1 MVKIRNKHLKRLEEV
16 LELAV
21 SSSLRV
27 RGGMHDA
34 DEMLRDV
41 ADELEGKRAKSSQ
54 DLTGSEERGRGKER
68 TGNGDDEELV
78 RVERMLG
85 LALTEVLR
93 EDLEDACAALAQH
106 IRRLLECEEKQPG
119 GHSEATRRWAM
130 LFEQGWLRAARMTSK
145 EGREEEAARS
155 LLSKLTGQLD
165 ALEEVSQ
172 ELRELELAAC
182 IRRMAAV

>member
-1 MVKIRNKHLKRLEEV
+1 MLAWSRLAAVVLLSLRLLHVSVRFLISRRLEEV

-78 RVERMLG
+78 RYLG
-85 LALTEVLR
+85 GG
-93 EDLEDACAALAQH
+93 
-106 IRRLLECEEKQPG
+106 EEG
-119 GHSEATRRWAM
+119 G
-130 LFEQGWLRAARMTSK
+130 
-145 EGREEEAARS
+145 
-155 LLSKLTGQLD
+155 
-165 ALEEVSQ
+165 
-172 ELRELELAAC
+172 
-182 IRRMAAV
+182 